1 MYNFKPIWEIS
12 VKIAFN
18 LKKHD
23 AANETVAEQVYVEN
37 IASQLHNNNFLQL
50 HMMNKRQWRNT
61 EKLKIVQI
69 EKRGRKIKN
78 FMKRIKPR
86 WDIENGK
93 VEKNEQTL
101 S

>member
-1 MYNFKPIWEIS
+1 MGDIS
-12 VKIAFN
+12 QNCFQPQET
-18 LKKHD
+18 HD